1 MAFGGQIMNEP
12 VNKLQDASGIQKD
25 TATNVATSTNMT
37 EPERGESLNRE
48 MQDALGRRLQQVYG
62 QLVAEPL
69 PNKVMQL
76 LAKLASEQPASGD
89 DDTSLKKSGEG
100 EK

>member
-1 MAFGGQIMNEP
+1 
-12 VNKLQDASGIQKD
+12 
-25 TATNVATSTNMT
+25 MT
-37 EPERGESLNRE
+37 EPDEGASLNRE

-76 LAKLASEQPASGD
+76 LAKLSSEQPTSDED
-89 DDTSLKKSGEG
+89 DMRRKKSGEG

>member
-1 MAFGGQIMNEP
+1 MAFGGQIMNGP
-12 VNKLQDASGIQKD
+12 VNKLQDENGIQKD

-37 EPERGESLNRE
+37 EPEGGASLNRE

-76 LAKLASEQPASGD
+76 LAKLAGEQPTSGD